1 MRKRNHRIRFRLN
14 EKEADRLNRNVKK
27 SGLSREGYLRQITIT
42 RAPDNAP
49 PPDYSGMAK
58 KLHEVGTNLNQV
70 AQKAHSLNV
79 IDVQHYDDTVASMKH
94 AIAEI
99 TSAVMQARR
108 LDDNEKQGEELCKTE
123 TGGNTAKAISPWLI
137 RVGKRSN

>member
-14 EKEADRLNRNVKK
+14 EKEAGHLNRNVKK
-27 SGLSREGYLRQITIT
+27 SGLSREGYLRQLMITL
-42 RAPDNAP
+42 APGNAP

-70 AQKAHSLNV
+70 TQKAHILNA
-79 IDVQHYDDTVASMKH
+79 IDVQHYDDTVAIMKRV
-94 AIAEI
+94 IAEI
-99 TSAVMQARR
+99 TNAVMQARR
-108 LDDNEKQGEELCKTE
+108 LDYNEKQGEELCKTE
-123 TGGNTAKAISPWLI
+123 TGGNTAKAIGPWSI

>member
-14 EKEADRLNRNVKK
+14 EKEVDQLNRDVKK
-27 SGLSREGYLRQITIT
+27 SELSREGYLRQLMTT
-42 RAPDNAP
+42 LAPDNAP

-58 KLHEVGTNLNQV
+58 KLYEVGTNLNQV
-70 AQKAHSLNV
+70 AQKAHILNV
-79 IDVQHYDDTVASMKH
+79 IAVQHYDDTVASMKRVM
-94 AIAEI
+94 AEI

-108 LDDNEKQGEELCKTE
+108 LDYNEKQGEELCKTR
-123 TGGNTAKAISPWLI
+123 TGGNTAKATSPWSI